1 MLRGFYFYNEFP
13 LQYYSSVCDVYMDL
27 PEYTLSSGGDL
38 RVLLPN
44 HLYMSKHFKNHIFKQ
59 YTYGSTDTQTYI

>member
-1 MLRGFYFYNEFP
+1 MIFFFSYL
-13 LQYYSSVCDVYMDL
+13 LHSQLD
-27 PEYTLSSGGDL
+27 SGGDL

-44 HLYMSKHFKNHIFKQ
+44 HLYMSKHFKNHILKQ